1 MPYQYG
7 FEAEDGWKTENLGSG
22 NTWTIE
28 ETNSFYAASEGSK
41 NARYRFSASNPA
53 NAWYVSRGIQLT
65 KDLPITIKFDYRT
78 GGFNGIEKLKV
89 AIGKNKNV
97 PNLTNIVWDNNGE
110 SEITNTGWETGIIEF
125 TPTEEGVHY
134 LGFNAYSDA
143 NQMYVFIDNVRI
155 SEAVLAVNQTKKENL
170 TIYPNPVK
178 DILNLKNDS
187 EISKISVYSLDGKL
201 IRDKKVSSKE
211 TTINLLG
218 ISVGSYI
225 GIIESTNGK
234 KQTVK
239 LIKK

>member
-1 MPYQYG
+1 M
-7 FEAEDGWKTENLGSG
+7 
-22 NTWTIE
+22 
-28 ETNSFYAASEGSK
+28 
-41 NARYRFSASNPA
+41 
-53 NAWYVSRGIQLT
+53 T

-125 TPTEEGVHY
+125 TPTEAGVHY

-201 IRDKKVSSKE
+201 IRDKKVCK
-211 TTINLLG
+211 N
-218 ISVGSYI
+218 GSFSACALAYSNNTNRI
-225 GIIESTNGK
+225 GWRSTR
-234 KQTVK
+234 QTSAPR
-239 LIKK
+239 